1 MTKLKD
7 ITGKA
12 LSGEWGTD
20 DETGVGIPVL
30 RTTNFTNEGIVN
42 YENVVT
48 RIITKKDISEKYL
61 QSGDI
66 IIEKSGGSDKQPVG
80 RVIYF
85 DGPENTYLFNNF
97 TGLLRVRDKNEWFPR
112 YVFYSLFANYKKG
125 GTRPFENKTTGLH
138 NLKTDDYVSRYEIT
152 EIPLNKQVAICAQLD
167 QILKVINLRRKEI
180 SNLDDLIKARF
191 VEMFGDPKLNDK
203 GWNSGIISDYYEV
216 KGGKRIPKGMGYAD
230 GITAHP
236 YLRATDMKNETILD
250 DDIHYIDDD
259 VFERIKRYTVKGGDI
274 YLTNVGVNL
283 GMAGVIPE
291 KYDGANLTE
300 NAVKLVPKTEKV
312 IDGVFWAYYIN
323 SPGIQ
328 DYINERKMSVGVPKL
343 AIFRIETMP
352 LLLPPIELQMKFIEF
367 VNQIDKSKLLSGCRL
382 FHSWAPEIEKSES
395 CWRAPTE
402 DKGFAGRSTP
412 TMTPADRKNLN
423 RVGVPRR
430 RTKDLRGCRR
440 QQ

>member
-112 YVFYSLFANYKKG
+112 YVFYSLFSNYKKG

-191 VEMFGDPKLNDK
+191 VEMFGDPETNSKGWAEISLSEKLNVLGGYAFKSDQFEET
-203 GWNSGIISDYYEV
+203 GGIPVLRIGNINSGYFKPVNMVYWKEDRSLERYAMYPGDLVMSLTGTVGKDDYGNVCILGNAYEMYYLNQRNAKLELKDGLDKYYLAELLKFSQVKKKLTGISRGVRQANISNKDILNLV
-216 KGGKRIPKGMGYAD
+216 APIPPM
-230 GITAHP
+230 
-236 YLRATDMKNETILD
+236 
-250 DDIHYIDDD
+250 
-259 VFERIKRYTVKGGDI
+259 
-274 YLTNVGVNL
+274 
-283 GMAGVIPE
+283 
-291 KYDGANLTE
+291 
-300 NAVKLVPKTEKV
+300 
-312 IDGVFWAYYIN
+312 
-323 SPGIQ
+323 
-328 DYINERKMSVGVPKL
+328 
-343 AIFRIETMP
+343 
-352 LLLPPIELQMKFIEF
+352 ELQQQFANF
-367 VNQIDKSKLLSGCRL
+367 VEQIAKSKATVQKALDETQLLFDSL
-382 FHSWAPEIEKSES
+382 
-395 CWRAPTE
+395 
-402 DKGFAGRSTP
+402 
-412 TMTPADRKNLN
+412 M
-423 RVGVPRR
+423 
-430 RTKDLRGCRR
+430 
-440 QQ
+440 QQYFG